1 MRRDGT
7 PDSGAVVTSREL
19 TAAGVSA
26 ARLRALV
33 RDGRLARVCR
43 GVYAPAQTVAAAGGA
58 AHARDV
64 LRAAAAVAVAGQP
77 AAGSHEWA
85 ALLHG
90 LDLLEPL
97 PGRVTVTR
105 PPRAP
110 GSRTARPGVRLHVAG
125 LPAAHVALAQGVRV
139 TSVARTVVDLARTST
154 LRAGVVAADSALRR
168 GLVSPEELAAMLCDC
183 AGWPGIRQAR
193 QTVELSDGR
202 SESALESLSRV
213 VFREQG
219 LPAPELQA
227 WVGGEFQVI
236 GRADFLWRR
245 YRTIAEADGK
255 LKYADPGRAVSQLQ
269 RDARLREA
277 GFEVVH
283 FTWGEIIRVPHQVA
297 AAIRVAFR
305 RGAPAGH

>member
-1 MRRDGT
+1 MRRDGSA
-7 PDSGAVVTSREL
+7 DSRAVLTTREL
-19 TAAGVSA
+19 VAAGMSA
-26 ARLRALV
+26 ARLRTLV

-43 GVYAPAQTVAAAGGA
+43 GVYAPAQAVAAASGA
-58 AHARDV
+58 DHGWEI
-64 LRAAAAVAVAGQP
+64 LRAAAAVAVSGQQ

-85 ALLHG
+85 ARLHG

-105 PPRAP
+105 PPCAP

-125 LPAAHVALAQGVRV
+125 IPPAHVALAHGVRV

-154 LRAGVVAADSALRR
+154 LRAAVVAADSALRR
-168 GLVSPEELAAMLCDC
+168 GLVSQEDLLAMVCDC

-193 QTVELSDGR
+193 QAVEFSDGR

-227 WVGGEFQVI
+227 WVGSDSQVI

-283 FTWGEIIRVPHQVA
+283 FTWAEIIRVPHQVA
-297 AAIRVAFR
+297 AAIRAAFL
-305 RGAPAGH
+305 RGAPAGY